1 MRKNAI
7 ILTGN
12 LLKKSDAKTAHGLI
26 RTSLRYNIAGMV
38 DNEYSGHD
46 AGELIENRPAN
57 IHVYSSVQDFLSN
70 SPSGAEIAIV
80 GIAVPGGKI
89 PGHLLADIKESIKA
103 GMSVV
108 SGLHEYLSDID
119 ELRRLAED
127 YNVTLIDIRKPRP
140 KSELKFWS
148 GDIFKVNAPVIA
160 VLGTDCAVGKR
171 TTAVKLTDEL
181 VGKGINAQMVFTGQT
196 GWLQGHKYGFILDS
210 TYNDFISGEL
220 ENAVVTCYNETNAD
234 IIILEGQSSLC
245 NPAGPCGSEYLL
257 SAQAKGVILQHDPS
271 RKYYEDQESNSIEI
285 SLDRE
290 IGLIKLYGSEVLAIT
305 LNTGNLTFEEALG
318 YKEKFKE
325 KFNIPVVLPLY
336 EGVGAITGIV
346 EKYIKSYM
354 ERCI

>member
-26 RTSLRYNIAGMV
+26 RSSFRYNIVGV
-38 DNEYSGHD
+38 IDNAYSGHD

-57 IHVYSSVQDFLSN
+57 IHVYSSVQDFIMN

-89 PGHLLADIKESIKA
+89 PGHLFDDIKESIKA

-119 ELRRLAED
+119 EIKKLADEN
-127 YNVTLIDIRKPRP
+127 NVNLIDIRKSRP
-140 KSELKFWS
+140 KNELKFWS
-148 GDIFKVNAPVIA
+148 GDIFKVRAPVIA

-171 TTAVKLTDEL
+171 TTAVMLTDEL

-220 ENAVVTCYNETNAD
+220 ENAVVTCYYETNAD

-257 SAQAKGVILQHDPS
+257 SARAKGVILQHDPS
-271 RKYYEDQESNSIEI
+271 RKYYEDQESNGIVI
-285 SLDRE
+285 SLERE
-290 IGLIKLYGSEVLAIT
+290 VGLIKLYGSEVMAIT
-305 LNTGNLTFEEALG
+305 LNTGNLSFEKALEF
-318 YKEKFKE
+318 KELFTE

-336 EGVGAITGIV
+336 EGAGTITGIV
-346 EKYIKSYM
+346 EEYIKSFM